1 MSEASLAL
9 YVLMFVIKAY
19 FILLTSFHRT
29 AETALNVNPVCE
41 RTNKAMY
48 NFFIALDLACTV
60 IFSLQFS

>member
-9 YVLMFVIKAY
+9 YVLMFDFKVI
-19 FILLTSFHRT
+19 FLLLTSFNRT

-48 NFFIALDLACTV
+48 NFL
-60 IFSLQFS
+60 

>member
-9 YVLMFVIKAY
+9 YVLMFDFKVY
-19 FILLTSFHRT
+19 FILLTSFHIT

-48 NFFIALDLACTV
+48 NFL
-60 IFSLQFS
+60 